1 MPADRSSTSAEAHRA
16 DGPGV
21 SGPGATNAATAQHL
35 VFATPDTLKQGKL
48 GNARPAR
55 PKELLTLRHFCHAV
69 DAWKSTVQYLTHPG
83 VKAMPIREFKFDS
96 RVPFMD
102 RVKHICRVSGFGVDE
117 KVLGIEQSLVENDKV
132 KICMICLYDGAPRE
146 SHGRDIRAYS
156 IYDAHRSMEAHCNTK
171 HHIHIV
177 AELLR
182 VSVDSLRT
190 IVRCDVC
197 RKELNGPQ
205 GHSLEAHMEK
215 YHPPP
220 PSEDE
225 PEADEDHPVRPPDV
239 GAAPMPQPQPQPL
252 QPNLPLAGGLPAGA
266 HTLTRGAIA
275 PQMRRSNL
283 QREPIVGQPAHIHD
297 PSLHRADP
305 DQPAPPVAQQ
315 APWSVASA
323 SAVNPSTD
331 IVWQEVTRL
340 TMNALLLCIPT
351 TSTHAP
357 RLSHYTWAPG
367 GTLPLYDVQRTRTFM
382 GLTTPEDLVQLNS
395 HTILLPPTFR
405 KIIAMTTSP
414 DRRIFKFYYEGPPG
428 TALPPYDIQ
437 SMERDMAQARLP
449 DVQMNPLPHSRVIT
463 QVAVSHSAR
472 IVTVQ
477 FDVPVS
483 KFEFCHA
490 LSTTYEPWW
499 KISWDLLYQAYRGD
513 ARTHCAEI
521 QQLRTRLAQLEQMAA
536 PQPVAI
542 PPQN

>member
-1 MPADRSSTSAEAHRA
+1 
-16 DGPGV
+16 
-21 SGPGATNAATAQHL
+21 
-35 VFATPDTLKQGKL
+35 
-48 GNARPAR
+48 
-55 PKELLTLRHFCHAV
+55 
-69 DAWKSTVQYLTHPG
+69 
-83 VKAMPIREFKFDS
+83 
-96 RVPFMD
+96 
-102 RVKHICRVSGFGVDE
+102 
-117 KVLGIEQSLVENDKV
+117 
-132 KICMICLYDGAPRE
+132 MICLYDGAPRE

-156 IYDAHRSMEAHCNTK
+156 IYDAHKSMEAHCNTK
-171 HHIHIV
+171 HHIHTV

-182 VSVDSLRT
+182 VSVGSLRT

-197 RKELNGPQ
+197 RKEYVCFHPRLRVAISCSYKHRTDLFSVLCRLNGRQ

-225 PEADEDHPVRPPDV
+225 PEADEDHQVQPPDV
-239 GAAPMPQPQPQPL
+239 GAAPMPQLQPQPQPQPL

-283 QREPIVGQPAHIHD
+283 QREPIVGQPAHIPSAG
-297 PSLHRADP
+297 PSLLRACP

-315 APWSVASA
+315 VPWSVAPA

-357 RLSHYTWAPG
+357 ALSHYTWAPG
-367 GTLPLYDVQRTRTFM
+367 GTLPLYDVQRTYM

-405 KIIAMTTSP
+405 KMIAMTTSP
-414 DRRIFKFYYEGPPG
+414 DRRTFKFYYEGPPG

-499 KISWDLLYQAYRGD
+499 KISWDLLYQAYRRD